1 MGRIRRLESSTQ
13 EGLIYI
19 HPHRG
24 ILGFMKIV
32 GSGAKYT
39 ECIRGQLVLS
49 NAEGV
54 PFRYC
59 IDFNLLFF
67 SVFVLNV

>member
-1 MGRIRRLESSTQ
+1 
-13 EGLIYI
+13 
-19 HPHRG
+19 
-24 ILGFMKIV
+24 MKIV

-54 PFRYC
+54 PFRYG
-59 IDFNLLFF
+59 IDFNLLFNRPD
-67 SVFVLNV
+67 VAGAVLQSPL